1 MTRKFLSRYRLYL
14 QLQYFHIVQ
23 KWTKNQC
30 GKLKKIQDFCPRDM
44 ESCHLAPGKKF
55 DRGRF
60 WSHARQPLQQNKAI
74 NCNFRQS
81 SSKHLIT
88 LEPVKLTVSRLL
100 KIVIKNLV
108 CERLAWVLA
117 HGARKK
123 RKLLARKKN
132 LLVRYNW
139 TGVFLSPESD
149 SSICIQWVNVAT
161 SDNYWS

>member
-1 MTRKFLSRYRLYL
+1 MLAENYNRGVFIPNAAIFILERNSIGAD
-14 QLQYFHIVQ
+14 FDHVQ
-23 KWTKNQC
+23 GN
-30 GKLKKIQDFCPRDM
+30 
-44 ESCHLAPGKKF
+44 H
-55 DRGRF
+55 F
-60 WSHARQPLQQNKAI
+60 WAMSARQAI
-74 NCNFRQS
+74 NTENNAITCNFRQS

-132 LLVRYNW
+132 LLVRDDR
-139 TGVFLSPESD
+139 TGVFSSPDHVDFNCQMHTLPSKP
-149 SSICIQWVNVAT
+149 T
-161 SDNYWS
+161 PL